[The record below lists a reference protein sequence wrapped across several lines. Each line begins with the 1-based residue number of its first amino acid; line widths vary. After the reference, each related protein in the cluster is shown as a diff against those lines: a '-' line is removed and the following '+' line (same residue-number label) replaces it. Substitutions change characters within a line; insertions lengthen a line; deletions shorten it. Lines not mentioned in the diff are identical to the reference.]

1 MSDKTRTDLE
11 NALAAHVVDECDELV
26 GSWVMIAETFGI
38 ESDPDTSSMWT
49 ETEGSAFTTR
59 GLLESQLDRMRNA
72 QKGTKE

>member
-38 ESDPDTSSMWT
+38 ESGPDTSSMWT
-49 ETEGSAFTTR
+49 ETEGSSFTTR
-59 GLLESQLDRMRNA
+59 GLLEYKLDWMRYA
-72 QKGTKE
+72 QEGAGE